1 MMSLTMDQVLKC
13 RKCDYQLTE
22 SVKKCPICGTV
33 VITTGRIRVLGGIQ
47 LVIGL
52 FLFFLMGTITIS
64 LLPMMAGGRD
74 SGFSGTQGQAALIL
88 LLFGVIII
96 LGLTSIANGV
106 FQLATGRRNK
116 WIFVVALLLGL
127 LIIVLGV
134 AVRTA
139 LGG

>member
-1 MMSLTMDQVLKC
+1 MRTPKLPLTL
-13 RKCDYQLTE
+13 
-22 SVKKCPICGTV
+22 
-33 VITTGRIRVLGGIQ
+33 
-47 LVIGL
+47 
-52 FLFFLMGTITIS
+52 
-64 LLPMMAGGRD
+64 
-74 SGFSGTQGQAALIL
+74 AALIL

-127 LIIVLGV
+127 LIIGLGV
-134 AVRTA
+134 AVRTV